1 MISKFSVKKPYTV
14 IVGVVLVIIL
24 GIVSFT
30 KMTTDLL
37 PSMELPYAI
46 VMTTYQGAS
55 PETVETTV
63 TRPVEQSMA
72 TISNIKEVNSIS
84 SENMSMVVLEFEG
97 DTDMNAVSLDMR
109 EKLDMIKGY
118 WPDEVGN
125 PTIMKL
131 NPDMMPVM
139 VTAMDSDELSTS
151 ELSEL
156 INDKIAP
163 SIEAVDG
170 VASVSTTGLVEE
182 QINAII
188 SEKKIDKLNKKI
200 QKALNGQFEEAQ
212 NKIDQAKAQME
223 SGKNTLDAQRSKV
236 NTQLAKAQT
245 ALTDGQLTLAQKEVE
260 VTSAITNLKT
270 QKTTLQATQKLLS
283 QQISKMEEQIKG
295 LSGTAKL
302 QMAAQ
307 INELKE
313 QKKTADQSVK
323 TIDKNLKALQKAL
336 KQVQQGKKE
345 INAKLTE
352 FSIQSASANQ
362 KMTTGEIQLAQGE
375 SQLQSSQQKLDES
388 KKQAEAAADIKDK
401 LTVEN
406 VKALLTAQNFE
417 MPAGYITEN
426 NVQYLVRVGDKAE
439 NLKELQNMELMDLGI
454 DGIPPIKLSDVADV
468 AVVDNSDDIYC
479 RVNGNNGV
487 ILSVQ
492 KQNNYSTADVA
503 HRIEDKMAELTKEN
517 KGFHYVNIM
526 DQGIYIDMVTG
537 SVIDNLL
544 MGAGLAIIIL
554 LLFLKDIK
562 PTFVIACSIP
572 LSVVFAVVLM
582 YFSGITLNVI
592 SLSGLALGVGMLVDN
607 SIVVIENIY
616 RLRKEGV
623 PVKEAAIVGAKGVA
637 GAITSSTL
645 TTISVFLPIVF
656 TTGITKQ
663 LFVDMGLTIGYSLV
677 ASLIVAVT
685 FVPMMSAGVLHK
697 VTAKDNRVI
706 DKLQNFYQK
715 LMGPIFGHKIL
726 AVVITMALFVGSIA
740 GVSKIGTSLIPS
752 MDSTQM
758 TLSLKMPVG
767 SSMEE
772 TASMTD
778 TVLEKVKGISDVKS
792 VAAMIVSDSSSG
804 MGTSTGSSAKDES
817 SMYILLKEKKKKTN
831 KEIKNEILKRTKKFD
846 CEILVQESS
855 MDMSALGGSGISIE
869 VKGNDLEKL
878 REIGQDIA
886 AIVEKTKGTKNVT
899 DGSEETTPDI
909 HITVNKKKASEYGLT
924 VASVYQQLSAKLK
937 DATQATTVSLNEKE
951 FSVNVGNSAKN
962 TMTRN
967 GLKNFKL
974 TGTVGGQSKEVE
986 LDDIASLRT
995 TDSLSAI
1002 SRNQQERTLNVT
1014 AELKDGYN
1022 IGKVSQNV
1030 QKNLKKYKMPK
1041 GYSYSMGGELES
1053 IQDTTQQ
1060 IGLMLVL
1067 AVAFMYLIMVAQF
1080 QSLKSP
1086 FIILFT
1092 IPMAFTGGF
1101 LGLLIAGKDLSAI
1114 AMIGFVMLSGI
1125 IVNNG
1130 IVLVDT
1136 INQLRDEG
1144 YAFEDAILTAG
1155 TMRIRPILMTA
1166 LTTILGLSTMAMGL
1180 GQGAEMMQPMAIV
1193 TIGGLIYGTLLTLLV
1208 VPCIYGLFHRRDQD
1222 GKRKGLIG
1230 RIKGIFRKRTEKQM

>member
-14 IVGVVLVIIL
+14 IVAVVLVIIL

-63 TRPVEQSMA
+63 TKPVEQSMA

-139 VTAMDSDELSTS
+139 VTAMDSDKLSNT

-156 INDKIAP
+156 INDKIVP
-163 SIEAVDG
+163 SLEAVDG
-170 VASVSTTGLVEE
+170 VASVSSTGLVTE
-182 QINAII
+182 QINAIV
-188 SEKKIDKLNKKI
+188 SEKKINKLNKKI
-200 QKALNGQFEEAQ
+200 QKALNGQFDEAQ
-212 NKIDQAKAQME
+212 NKLDQARAEME
-223 SGKNTLDAQRSKV
+223 AGKNSLESQRSKA
-236 NTQLAKAQT
+236 NSQLAKAQS
-245 ALTDGQLTLAQKEVE
+245 AITDGELTLAQKEVE
-260 VTSAITNLKT
+260 VTSSITNLKVQKQSLKASIKTLKT
-270 QKTTLQATQKLLS
+270 QIQKLEA
-283 QQISKMEEQIKG
+283 QAKQIPDAATKMQ
-295 LSGTAKL
+295 L
-302 QMAAQ
+302 AAQ
-307 INELKE
+307 IQELKK
-313 QKKTADQSVK
+313 QQKTAEKSYK
-323 TIDKNLKALQKAL
+323 TLDKNLKILNNAL
-336 KQVQQGKKE
+336 KEIKQGKKT
-345 INAKLTE
+345 ISAKLTQ
-352 FSIQSASANQ
+352 FNIQSANVTQ
-362 KMTTGEIQLAQGE
+362 QMNDGEIKLAQGE
-375 SQLQSSQQKLDES
+375 AQLNTSQQQLDTNKE
-388 KKQAEAAADIKDK
+388 QAKVAANIKNK

-406 VKALLTAQNFE
+406 VKSLLTAQNFE
-417 MPAGYITEN
+417 MPAGYISEGNT
-426 NVQYLVRVGDKAE
+426 QYLVRVGDKVTNKKDLA
-439 NLKELQNMELMDLGI
+439 NMELLDLGI
-454 DGIPPIKLSDVADV
+454 KGVPPIKLCDVADV
-468 AVVDNSDDIYC
+468 AIVDNSADTYC

-487 ILSVQ
+487 VLAVQ

-503 HRIEDKMAELTKEN
+503 DKVAAKMQTLTKEN

-526 DQGIYIDMVTG
+526 DQGVYIDMVTG
-537 SVIDNLL
+537 SVIQNLL
-544 MGAGLAIIIL
+544 MGAILAVFIL
-554 LLFLKDIK
+554 LLFLKDVR
-562 PTFVIACSIP
+562 PTIVIACSIP
-572 LSVVFAVVLM
+572 LSVIFAVVLM
-582 YFSGITLNVI
+582 YFTGITLNVI

-623 PVKEAAIVGAKGVA
+623 PVKEAAITGAKGVA

-656 TTGITKQ
+656 TTGLTKQ

-685 FVPMMSAGVLHK
+685 FVPMMSAGVLNK
-697 VTAKDNRVI
+697 VTEKDSKFI
-706 DKLQNFYQK
+706 DKLQELYRKVMTK
-715 LMGPIFGHKIL
+715 LLNRKMI
-726 AVVITMALFVGSIA
+726 VVTVTLALFVGS
-740 GVSKIGTSLIPS
+740 VIGAMNIGSSLMPS

-758 TLSLKMPVG
+758 TMTVKMPQG

-778 TVLEKVKGISDVKS
+778 TVMAKVKEIKDVDS
-792 VAAMIVSDSSSG
+792 VAGMISSGSGMSAMTSGSSSNN
-804 MGTSTGSSAKDES
+804 DES
-817 SMYILLKEKKKKTN
+817 SMYVLLKEDKKHTN
-831 KEIKNEILKRTKKFD
+831 KEIKKQILQKTKKFD
-846 CEILVQESS
+846 CEVEVQESS
-855 MDMSALGGSGISIE
+855 MDMSALGGSGISVQI
-869 VKGNDLEKL
+869 KGNDLDKL
-878 REIGQDIA
+878 RSIGKDIA
-886 AIVEKTKGTKNVT
+886 QITENTKGTQNVS

-909 HITVNKKKASEYGLT
+909 HVVVDKKKAVKNGLT
-924 VASVYQQLSAKLK
+924 VATIYQQLSEKLK
-937 DATQATTVSLNEKE
+937 DASEATTITINEKE
-951 FSVNVGNSAKN
+951 YSVNVGSSAKN
-962 TMTRN
+962 TLTRSD
-967 GLKNFKL
+967 LKKVKL
-974 TGTVGGQSKEVE
+974 TGTVSGKEKEVR
-986 LDDIASLRT
+986 LDKVAKFRNS
-995 TDSLSAI
+995 DSLSSI
-1002 SRNQQERTLNVT
+1002 NRNQQERTLTVT
-1014 AELKDGYN
+1014 SEIKDGYN
-1022 IGKVSQNV
+1022 VGKVSSAV
-1030 QKNLKKYKMPK
+1030 QKKIKKYKTPK
-1041 GYSYSMGGELES
+1041 GYSITMKGEMES
-1053 IQDTTQQ
+1053 IQETTGQ
-1060 IGLMLVL
+1060 IGLMLLL

-1101 LGLLIAGKDLSAI
+1101 LGLLITRKDLSAI
-1114 AMIGFVMLSGI
+1114 AMIGFVMLAGI

-1136 INQLRDEG
+1136 INQLRERG
-1144 YAFEDAILTAG
+1144 YELNEAIMTAG
-1155 TMRIRPILMTA
+1155 TMRVRPILMTA
-1166 LTTILGLSTMAMGL
+1166 LTTILGLSTMAIGL

-1208 VPCIYGLFHRRDQD
+1208 VPCIYGLFN
-1222 GKRKGLIG
+1222 RK
-1230 RIKGIFRKRTEKQM
+1230 KKKEKEVE

>member
-14 IVGVVLVIIL
+14 IVAVVLVIIL

-63 TRPVEQSMA
+63 TKPVEQSMA

-139 VTAMDSDELSTS
+139 VTAMDSDKLSNT

-156 INDKIAP
+156 INDKIVP
-163 SIEAVDG
+163 SLEAVDG
-170 VASVSTTGLVEE
+170 VASVSSTGLVTE
-182 QINAII
+182 QINAIV
-188 SEKKIDKLNKKI
+188 SEKKINKLNKKI
-200 QKALNGQFEEAQ
+200 QKALNGQFDEAQ
-212 NKIDQAKAQME
+212 NKLDQARAEME
-223 SGKNTLDAQRSKV
+223 AGKNSLESQRSKA
-236 NTQLAKAQT
+236 NSQLAKAQS
-245 ALTDGQLTLAQKEVE
+245 AITDGKLTLAQKEVE
-260 VTSAITNLKT
+260 VTSSITNLKVQKQSLKASIKTLKT
-270 QKTTLQATQKLLS
+270 QIQKLEA
-283 QQISKMEEQIKG
+283 QAKQIPDAATKMQ
-295 LSGTAKL
+295 L
-302 QMAAQ
+302 AAQ
-307 INELKE
+307 IQELKK
-313 QKKTADQSVK
+313 QQKTAEKSYK
-323 TIDKNLKALQKAL
+323 TLDKNLKILNNAL
-336 KQVQQGKKE
+336 KEIKQGKKT
-345 INAKLTE
+345 ISAKLTQ
-352 FSIQSASANQ
+352 FNIQSANVTQ
-362 KMTTGEIQLAQGE
+362 QMNDGEIKLAQGE
-375 SQLQSSQQKLDES
+375 AQLNTSQQQLDTNKE
-388 KKQAEAAADIKDK
+388 QAKVAANIKNK

-406 VKALLTAQNFE
+406 VKSLLTAQNFE
-417 MPAGYITEN
+417 MPAGYISEGNT
-426 NVQYLVRVGDKAE
+426 QYLVRVGDKVTNKKDLA
-439 NLKELQNMELMDLGI
+439 NMELLDLGI
-454 DGIPPIKLSDVADV
+454 KGVPPIKLCDVADV
-468 AVVDNSDDIYC
+468 AIVDNSADTYC

-487 ILSVQ
+487 VLAVQ

-503 HRIEDKMAELTKEN
+503 DKVAAKMQTLTKEN

-526 DQGIYIDMVTG
+526 DQGVYIDMVTG
-537 SVIDNLL
+537 SVIQNLL
-544 MGAGLAIIIL
+544 MGAILAVFIL
-554 LLFLKDIK
+554 LLFLKDVR
-562 PTFVIACSIP
+562 PTIVIACSIP
-572 LSVVFAVVLM
+572 LSVIFAVVLM
-582 YFSGITLNVI
+582 YFTGITLNVI

-623 PVKEAAIVGAKGVA
+623 PVKEAAITGAKGVA

-656 TTGITKQ
+656 TTGLTKQ

-685 FVPMMSAGVLHK
+685 FVPMMSAGVLNK
-697 VTAKDNRVI
+697 VTEKDSKII
-706 DKLQNFYQK
+706 DKLQELYRKVMTK
-715 LMGPIFGHKIL
+715 LLNRKMI
-726 AVVITMALFVGSIA
+726 VVTVTLALFVGS
-740 GVSKIGTSLIPS
+740 VIGAMNIGSSLMPS

-758 TLSLKMPVG
+758 TMTVKMPQG

-778 TVLEKVKGISDVKS
+778 TVMAKVKEIKDVDS
-792 VAAMIVSDSSSG
+792 VAGMISSGSGMSAMTSGSSSNN
-804 MGTSTGSSAKDES
+804 DES
-817 SMYILLKEKKKKTN
+817 SMYVLLKEDKKHTN
-831 KEIKNEILKRTKKFD
+831 KEIKKQILQKTKKFD
-846 CEILVQESS
+846 CEVEVQESS
-855 MDMSALGGSGISIE
+855 MDMSALGGSGISVQI
-869 VKGNDLEKL
+869 KGNDLDKL
-878 REIGQDIA
+878 RSIGKDIA
-886 AIVEKTKGTKNVT
+886 QITENTKGTQNVS

-909 HITVNKKKASEYGLT
+909 HVVVDKKKAVKNGLT
-924 VASVYQQLSAKLK
+924 VATIYQQLSEKLK
-937 DATQATTVSLNEKE
+937 DASEATTITINEKE
-951 FSVNVGNSAKN
+951 YSVNVGSSAKN
-962 TMTRN
+962 TLTRSD
-967 GLKNFKL
+967 LKKVKL
-974 TGTVGGQSKEVE
+974 TGTVSGKEKEVR
-986 LDDIASLRT
+986 LDQVAKFKNS
-995 TDSLSAI
+995 DSLSSI
-1002 SRNQQERTLNVT
+1002 NRNQQERTLTVT
-1014 AELKDGYN
+1014 SEIKDGYN
-1022 IGKVSQNV
+1022 VGKVSSAV
-1030 QKNLKKYKMPK
+1030 QKKIKKYKTPK
-1041 GYSYSMGGELES
+1041 GYSITMKGEMES
-1053 IQDTTQQ
+1053 IQETTGQ
-1060 IGLMLVL
+1060 IGLMLLL

-1101 LGLLIAGKDLSAI
+1101 LGLLITGKDLSAI
-1114 AMIGFVMLSGI
+1114 AMIGFVMLAGI

-1136 INQLRDEG
+1136 INQLREQG
-1144 YAFEDAILTAG
+1144 YELNEAIITAG
-1155 TMRIRPILMTA
+1155 MMRIRPILMTA
-1166 LTTILGLSTMAMGL
+1166 LTTILGLSTMAIGF

-1208 VPCIYGLFHRRDQD
+1208 VPCIYGLFNRS
-1222 GKRKGLIG
+1222 KK
-1230 RIKGIFRKRTEKQM
+1230 KEKKAD

>member
-14 IVGVVLVIIL
+14 IVAVVLVIIL

-63 TRPVEQSMA
+63 TKPVEQSMA

-84 SENMSMVVLEFEG
+84 SENMSMVILEFEG

-139 VTAMDSDELSTS
+139 VTAMDSDKLSNT

-163 SIEAVDG
+163 SLEAVDG
-170 VASVSTTGLVEE
+170 VASVSSTGLVTE

-188 SEKKIDKLNKKI
+188 SEKKIDKLNEKI
-200 QKALNGQFEEAQ
+200 EKALNGQFDEAQ
-212 NKIDQAKAQME
+212 NKIDQARAQME
-223 SGKNTLDAQRSKV
+223 SGKNTLDAQRTKA

-245 ALTDGQLTLAQKEVE
+245 ALTDGQLSLAQKEVQ
-260 VTSAITNLKT
+260 VTSSITNLKVQKQSLQTSLKTLKT
-270 QKTTLQATQKLLS
+270 QIA
-283 QQISKMEEQIKG
+283 KMEEQ
-295 LSGTAKL
+295 AKQVPDAATKMQL
-302 QMAAQ
+302 AAQ
-307 INELKE
+307 IEELKKQE
-313 QKKTADQSVK
+313 TTAKSSIK
-323 TIDKNLKALQKAL
+323 ALDKNLKTLNNAL
-336 KQVQQGKKE
+336 KQIKKGKKT
-345 INAKLTE
+345 INSKLTQ
-352 FSIQSASANQ
+352 FNVQSATATQ
-362 KMTTGEIQLAQGE
+362 KMNDGEIKLAQGE
-375 SQLQSSQQKLDES
+375 VQLNSSQQQLDSS
-388 KKQAEAAADIKDK
+388 KEQAKEAANIKNK
-401 LTVEN
+401 LTVAN

-417 MPAGYITEN
+417 MPAGYISEGNT
-426 NVQYLVRVGDKAE
+426 QYLVRVGDKVTNQKDLA
-439 NLKELQNMELMDLGI
+439 NMELLDLGI
-454 DGIPPIKLSDVADV
+454 KGIPPVKLCDVADV
-468 AVVDNSDDIYC
+468 AIVDNSADTYC

-487 ILSVQ
+487 VLTVQ

-503 HRIEDKMAELTKEN
+503 DKVAAKMKTLTKEN

-526 DQGIYIDMVTG
+526 DQGVYIDMVTG
-537 SVIDNLL
+537 SVIQNLL
-544 MGAGLAIIIL
+544 MGAILA
-554 LLFLKDIK
+554 
-562 PTFVIACSIP
+562 
-572 LSVVFAVVLM
+572 
-582 YFSGITLNVI
+582 GITLNVI

-623 PVKEAAIVGAKGVA
+623 PVKEAAITGARGVA

-656 TTGITKQ
+656 TTGLTKQ

-685 FVPMMSAGVLHK
+685 FVPMMSAGVLNK
-697 VTAKDNRVI
+697 VTQKDSKVI
-706 DKLQNFYQK
+706 NKLQTLYRKVMTRLLNRKIIVVAVTLALFA
-715 LMGPIFGHKIL
+715 GSIFGAMNI
-726 AVVITMALFVGSIA
+726 GS
-740 GVSKIGTSLIPS
+740 SLMPS

-758 TLSLKMPVG
+758 TMTIKMPQG

-778 TVLEKVKGISDVKS
+778 TVMKKVKEIKDVDSVAGMISSGSSGISS
-792 VAAMIVSDSSSG
+792 MTSG
-804 MGTSTGSSAKDES
+804 GSSNEDQS
-817 SMYILLKEKKKKTN
+817 SMYVLLKEKKKHTN
-831 KEIKNEILKRTKKFD
+831 KEIKKEILKKTKKFD
-846 CEILVQESS
+846 CEVEVQESS
-855 MDMSALGGSGISIE
+855 MDMSALGGSGISVQI
-869 VKGNDLEKL
+869 KGNDLNKL
-878 REIGQDIA
+878 RSIGKDIA
-886 AIVEKTKGTKNVT
+886 QIVEDTKGTQNISN
-899 DGSEETTPDI
+899 GSEEITPDL
-909 HITVNKKKASEYGLT
+909 HVVVDKKKAVKNGLT
-924 VASVYQQLSAKLK
+924 VATIYQQLSEKLK
-937 DATQATTVSLNEKE
+937 DASEATTITINEKE
-951 FSVNVGNSAKN
+951 YSVNVGNSAKN
-962 TMTRN
+962 TLTRDD
-967 GLKNFKL
+967 LKKVKL
-974 TGTVGGQSKEVE
+974 TGTVSGKEKEVT
-986 LDDIASLRT
+986 LDQVANFRNS
-995 TDSLSAI
+995 DSLSSI
-1002 SRNQQERTLNVT
+1002 NRNQQERTLSVT
-1014 AELKDGYN
+1014 SEIKDGYN
-1022 IGKVSQNV
+1022 VGKVSSAV
-1030 QKNLKKYKMPK
+1030 QKKIKKYNAPK
-1041 GYSYSMGGELES
+1041 GYSITMKGEMES
-1053 IQDTTQQ
+1053 IQETTGQ
-1060 IGLMLVL
+1060 IGLMLLL

-1101 LGLLIAGKDLSAI
+1101 LGLLITGKDLSAI
-1114 AMIGFVMLSGI
+1114 AMIGFVMLAGI

-1136 INQLRDEG
+1136 INQLRESG
-1144 YAFEDAILTAG
+1144 YEFEEAILTAG
-1155 TMRIRPILMTA
+1155 TMRVRPILMTA
-1166 LTTILGLSTMAMGL
+1166 LTTILGLSTMAIGL

-1208 VPCIYGLFHRRDQD
+1208 VPCIYGLFNRR
-1222 GKRKGLIG
+1222 KK
-1230 RIKGIFRKRTEKQM
+1230 KAE

>member
-14 IVGVVLVIIL
+14 IVAVVLVIIL

-63 TRPVEQSMA
+63 TKPVEQSMA

-139 VTAMDSDELSTS
+139 VTAMDSDKLSNT

-156 INDKIAP
+156 INDKIVP
-163 SIEAVDG
+163 SLEAVDG
-170 VASVSTTGLVEE
+170 VASVSSTGLVTE
-182 QINAII
+182 QINAIV
-188 SEKKIDKLNKKI
+188 SEKKINKLNKKI
-200 QKALNGQFEEAQ
+200 QKALNGQFDEAQ
-212 NKIDQAKAQME
+212 NKLDQARAEME
-223 SGKNTLDAQRSKV
+223 AGKNSLESQRSKA
-236 NTQLAKAQT
+236 NSQLAKAQS
-245 ALTDGQLTLAQKEVE
+245 AITDGKLTLAQKEVE
-260 VTSAITNLKT
+260 VTSSITNLKVQKQSLKASIKTLKT
-270 QKTTLQATQKLLS
+270 QIQKLEA
-283 QQISKMEEQIKG
+283 QAKQIPDAATKMQ
-295 LSGTAKL
+295 L
-302 QMAAQ
+302 AAQ
-307 INELKE
+307 IQELKK
-313 QKKTADQSVK
+313 QQKTAEKSYK
-323 TIDKNLKALQKAL
+323 TLDKNLKILNNAL
-336 KQVQQGKKE
+336 KEIKQGKKT
-345 INAKLTE
+345 ISAKLTQ
-352 FSIQSASANQ
+352 FNIQSANVTQ
-362 KMTTGEIQLAQGE
+362 QMNDGEIKLAQGE
-375 SQLQSSQQKLDES
+375 AQLNTSQQQLDTNKE
-388 KKQAEAAADIKDK
+388 QAKVAANIKNK

-406 VKALLTAQNFE
+406 VKSLLTAQNFE
-417 MPAGYITEN
+417 MPAGYISEGNT
-426 NVQYLVRVGDKAE
+426 QYLVRVGDKVTNKKDLA
-439 NLKELQNMELMDLGI
+439 NMELLDLGI
-454 DGIPPIKLSDVADV
+454 KGVPPIKLCDVADV
-468 AVVDNSDDIYC
+468 AIVDNSADTYC

-487 ILSVQ
+487 VLAVQ

-503 HRIEDKMAELTKEN
+503 DKVAAKMQTLTKEN

-526 DQGIYIDMVTG
+526 DQGVYIDMVTG
-537 SVIDNLL
+537 SVIQNLL
-544 MGAGLAIIIL
+544 MGAILAVFIL
-554 LLFLKDIK
+554 LLFLKDVR
-562 PTFVIACSIP
+562 PTIVIACSIP
-572 LSVVFAVVLM
+572 LSVIFAVVLM
-582 YFSGITLNVI
+582 YFTGITLNVI

-623 PVKEAAIVGAKGVA
+623 PVKEAAITGAKGVA

-656 TTGITKQ
+656 TTGLTKQ

-685 FVPMMSAGVLHK
+685 FVPMMSAGVLNK
-697 VTAKDNRVI
+697 VTEKDSKII
-706 DKLQNFYQK
+706 DKLQELYRKVMTK
-715 LMGPIFGHKIL
+715 LLNRKMI
-726 AVVITMALFVGSIA
+726 VVTVTLALFVGS
-740 GVSKIGTSLIPS
+740 VIGAMNIGSSLMPS

-758 TLSLKMPVG
+758 TMTVKMPQG

-778 TVLEKVKGISDVKS
+778 TVMAKVKEIKDVDS
-792 VAAMIVSDSSSG
+792 VAGMISSGSGMSAMTSGSSSNN
-804 MGTSTGSSAKDES
+804 DES
-817 SMYILLKEKKKKTN
+817 SMYVLLKEDKKHTN
-831 KEIKNEILKRTKKFD
+831 KEIKKQILQKTKKFD
-846 CEILVQESS
+846 CEVEVQESS
-855 MDMSALGGSGISIE
+855 MDMSALGGSGISVQI
-869 VKGNDLEKL
+869 KGNDLDKL
-878 REIGQDIA
+878 RSIGKDIA
-886 AIVEKTKGTKNVT
+886 QITENTKGTQNVS

-909 HITVNKKKASEYGLT
+909 HVVVDKKKAVKNGLT
-924 VASVYQQLSAKLK
+924 VATIYQQLSEKLK
-937 DATQATTVSLNEKE
+937 DASEATTITTNEKE
-951 FSVNVGNSAKN
+951 YSVNVGSSAKN
-962 TMTRN
+962 TLTRSD
-967 GLKNFKL
+967 LKKVKL
-974 TGTVGGQSKEVE
+974 TGTVSGKEKEVR
-986 LDDIASLRT
+986 LDQVAKFKNS
-995 TDSLSAI
+995 DSLSSI
-1002 SRNQQERTLNVT
+1002 NRNQQERTLTVT
-1014 AELKDGYN
+1014 SEIKDGYN
-1022 IGKVSQNV
+1022 VGKVSSAV
-1030 QKNLKKYKMPK
+1030 QKKIKKYKTPK
-1041 GYSYSMGGELES
+1041 GYSITMKGEMES
-1053 IQDTTQQ
+1053 IQETTGQ
-1060 IGLMLVL
+1060 IGLMLLL

-1101 LGLLIAGKDLSAI
+1101 LGLLITGKDLSAI
-1114 AMIGFVMLSGI
+1114 AMIGFVMLAGI

-1136 INQLRDEG
+1136 INQLREQG
-1144 YAFEDAILTAG
+1144 YELNEAIITAG

-1166 LTTILGLSTMAMGL
+1166 LTTILGLSTMAIGF

-1208 VPCIYGLFHRRDQD
+1208 VPCIYGLFNRS
-1222 GKRKGLIG
+1222 KK
-1230 RIKGIFRKRTEKQM
+1230 KEKKAD

>member
-14 IVGVVLVIIL
+14 IVAVVLVIIL

-63 TRPVEQSMA
+63 TKPVEQSMA

-139 VTAMDSDELSTS
+139 VTAMDSDKLSNT

-156 INDKIAP
+156 INDKIVP
-163 SIEAVDG
+163 SLEAVDG
-170 VASVSTTGLVEE
+170 VASVSSTGLVTE
-182 QINAII
+182 QINAIV
-188 SEKKIDKLNKKI
+188 SEKKINKLNKKI
-200 QKALNGQFEEAQ
+200 HKALNGQFDEAQ
-212 NKIDQAKAQME
+212 NKLDQARAEME
-223 SGKNTLDAQRSKV
+223 AGKNSLESQRSKA
-236 NTQLAKAQT
+236 NSQLAKAQS
-245 ALTDGQLTLAQKEVE
+245 AITDGKLTLAQKEVE
-260 VTSAITNLKT
+260 VTSSITNLKVQKQSLKASIKTLKT
-270 QKTTLQATQKLLS
+270 QIQKLEA
-283 QQISKMEEQIKG
+283 QAKQIPDAATKMQ
-295 LSGTAKL
+295 L
-302 QMAAQ
+302 AAQ
-307 INELKE
+307 IQELKK
-313 QKKTADQSVK
+313 QQKTAEKSYK
-323 TIDKNLKALQKAL
+323 TLDKNLKILNNAL
-336 KQVQQGKKE
+336 KEIKQGKKT
-345 INAKLTE
+345 ISAKLTQ
-352 FSIQSASANQ
+352 FNIQSANVTQ
-362 KMTTGEIQLAQGE
+362 QMNDGEIKLAQGE
-375 SQLQSSQQKLDES
+375 AQLNTSQQQLDTNKE
-388 KKQAEAAADIKDK
+388 QAKVAANIKNK

-406 VKALLTAQNFE
+406 VKSLLTAQNFE
-417 MPAGYITEN
+417 MPAGYISEGNT
-426 NVQYLVRVGDKAE
+426 QYLVRVGDKVTNKKDLA
-439 NLKELQNMELMDLGI
+439 NMELLDLGI
-454 DGIPPIKLSDVADV
+454 KGVPPIKLCDVADV
-468 AVVDNSDDIYC
+468 AIVDNSADTYC

-487 ILSVQ
+487 VLAVQ

-503 HRIEDKMAELTKEN
+503 DKVAAKMQTLTKEN

-526 DQGIYIDMVTG
+526 DQGVYIDMVTG
-537 SVIDNLL
+537 SVIQNLL
-544 MGAGLAIIIL
+544 MGAILAVFIL
-554 LLFLKDIK
+554 LLFLKDVR
-562 PTFVIACSIP
+562 PTIVIACSIP
-572 LSVVFAVVLM
+572 LSVIFAVVLM
-582 YFSGITLNVI
+582 YFTGITLNVI

-623 PVKEAAIVGAKGVA
+623 PVKEAAITGAKGVA

-656 TTGITKQ
+656 TTGLTKQ

-685 FVPMMSAGVLHK
+685 FVPMMSAGVLNK
-697 VTAKDNRVI
+697 VTEKDSKII
-706 DKLQNFYQK
+706 DKLQELYRKVMTK
-715 LMGPIFGHKIL
+715 LLNRKMI
-726 AVVITMALFVGSIA
+726 VVTVTLALFVGS
-740 GVSKIGTSLIPS
+740 VIGAMNIGSSLMPS

-758 TLSLKMPVG
+758 TMTVKMPQG

-778 TVLEKVKGISDVKS
+778 TVMAKVKEIKDVDS
-792 VAAMIVSDSSSG
+792 VAGMISSGSGMSAMTSGSSSNN
-804 MGTSTGSSAKDES
+804 DES
-817 SMYILLKEKKKKTN
+817 SMYVLLKEDKKHTN
-831 KEIKNEILKRTKKFD
+831 KEIKKQILQKTKKFD
-846 CEILVQESS
+846 CEVEVQESS
-855 MDMSALGGSGISIE
+855 MDMSALGGSGISVQI
-869 VKGNDLEKL
+869 KGNDLDKL
-878 REIGQDIA
+878 RSIGKDIA
-886 AIVEKTKGTKNVT
+886 QITENTKGTQNVS

-909 HITVNKKKASEYGLT
+909 HVVVDKKKAVKNGLT
-924 VASVYQQLSAKLK
+924 VATIYQQLSEKLK
-937 DATQATTVSLNEKE
+937 DASEATTITINEKE
-951 FSVNVGNSAKN
+951 YSVNVGSSAKN
-962 TMTRN
+962 TLTRSD
-967 GLKNFKL
+967 LKKVKL
-974 TGTVGGQSKEVE
+974 TGTVSGKEKEVR
-986 LDDIASLRT
+986 LDQVAKFKNS
-995 TDSLSAI
+995 DSLSSI
-1002 SRNQQERTLNVT
+1002 NRNQQERTLTVT
-1014 AELKDGYN
+1014 SEIKDGYN
-1022 IGKVSQNV
+1022 VGKVSSAV
-1030 QKNLKKYKMPK
+1030 QKKIKKYKTPK
-1041 GYSYSMGGELES
+1041 GYSITMKGEMES
-1053 IQDTTQQ
+1053 IQETTGQ
-1060 IGLMLVL
+1060 IGLMLLL

-1101 LGLLIAGKDLSAI
+1101 LGLLITGKDLSAI
-1114 AMIGFVMLSGI
+1114 AMIGFVMLAGI

-1136 INQLRDEG
+1136 INQLREQG
-1144 YAFEDAILTAG
+1144 YELNEAIITAG

-1166 LTTILGLSTMAMGL
+1166 LTTILGLSTMAIGF

-1208 VPCIYGLFHRRDQD
+1208 VPCIYGLFNRS
-1222 GKRKGLIG
+1222 KK
-1230 RIKGIFRKRTEKQM
+1230 KEKKAD

>member
-14 IVGVVLVIIL
+14 IVAVVLVIIL

-63 TRPVEQSMA
+63 TKPVEQSMA

-84 SENMSMVVLEFEG
+84 SENMSMVILEFEG

-139 VTAMDSDELSTS
+139 VTAMDSDKLSNT

-163 SIEAVDG
+163 SLEAVDG
-170 VASVSTTGLVEE
+170 VASVSSTGLVTE

-188 SEKKIDKLNKKI
+188 SEKKINKLNEKI
-200 QKALNGQFEEAQ
+200 EKALNGQFDEAQ
-212 NKIDQAKAQME
+212 NKIDQARAQME
-223 SGKNTLDAQRSKV
+223 SGKNTLDAQRTKA

-245 ALTDGQLTLAQKEVE
+245 ALTDGQLSLAQKEVQ
-260 VTSAITNLKT
+260 VTSSITNLKVQKQSLQTSLKTLKT
-270 QKTTLQATQKLLS
+270 QIA
-283 QQISKMEEQIKG
+283 KMEEQ
-295 LSGTAKL
+295 AKQVPDAATKMQL
-302 QMAAQ
+302 AAQ
-307 INELKE
+307 IEELKKQE
-313 QKKTADQSVK
+313 TTAKSSIK
-323 TIDKNLKALQKAL
+323 ALDKNLKTLNNAL
-336 KQVQQGKKE
+336 KQIKKGKKT
-345 INAKLTE
+345 INSKLTQ
-352 FSIQSASANQ
+352 FNVQSATATQ
-362 KMTTGEIQLAQGE
+362 KMNDGEIKLAQGE
-375 SQLQSSQQKLDES
+375 AQLNSSQQQLDSS
-388 KKQAEAAADIKDK
+388 KEQAKEAANIKNK
-401 LTVEN
+401 LTVAN

-417 MPAGYITEN
+417 MPAGYISEGNT
-426 NVQYLVRVGDKAE
+426 QYLVRVGDKVTNQKDLA
-439 NLKELQNMELMDLGI
+439 NMELLDLGI
-454 DGIPPIKLSDVADV
+454 KGIPPVKLCDVADV
-468 AVVDNSDDIYC
+468 AIVDNSADTYC

-487 ILSVQ
+487 VLTVQ

-503 HRIEDKMAELTKEN
+503 DKVAAKMKTLTKEN

-526 DQGIYIDMVTG
+526 DQGVYIDMVTG
-537 SVIDNLL
+537 SVIQNLL
-544 MGAGLAIIIL
+544 MGAILAVFIL
-554 LLFLKDIK
+554 LLFLKDVR
-562 PTFVIACSIP
+562 PTIVIACSIP
-572 LSVVFAVVLM
+572 LSVIFAVVLM
-582 YFSGITLNVI
+582 YFTGITLNVI

-623 PVKEAAIVGAKGVA
+623 PVKEAAITGARGVA

-656 TTGITKQ
+656 TTGLTKQ
-663 LFVDMGLTIGYSLV
+663 LFVDQGFKARKILGIGYSLV

-685 FVPMMSAGVLHK
+685 FVPMMSAGVLNK
-697 VTAKDNRVI
+697 VTQKDSKVI
-706 DKLQNFYQK
+706 NKLQTLYRKVMTRLLDRKIIVVAVTLALFA
-715 LMGPIFGHKIL
+715 GSIFGAMNI
-726 AVVITMALFVGSIA
+726 GS
-740 GVSKIGTSLIPS
+740 SLMPS

-758 TLSLKMPVG
+758 TMTIKMPQG

-778 TVLEKVKGISDVKS
+778 TVMKKVKEIKDVDSVAGMISSGSSGISS
-792 VAAMIVSDSSSG
+792 MTSG
-804 MGTSTGSSAKDES
+804 GSSNEDQS
-817 SMYILLKEKKKKTN
+817 SMYVLLKEKKKHTN
-831 KEIKNEILKRTKKFD
+831 KEIKKEILKKTKKFD
-846 CEILVQESS
+846 CEVEVQESS
-855 MDMSALGGSGISIE
+855 MDMSALGGSGISVQI
-869 VKGNDLEKL
+869 KGNDLNKL
-878 REIGQDIA
+878 RSIGKDIA
-886 AIVEKTKGTKNVT
+886 QIVEDTKGTQNISN
-899 DGSEETTPDI
+899 GSEETTPDL
-909 HITVNKKKASEYGLT
+909 HVVVDKKKAVKNGLT
-924 VASVYQQLSAKLK
+924 VATIYQQLSEKLK
-937 DATQATTVSLNEKE
+937 DASEATTITINEKE
-951 FSVNVGNSAKN
+951 YSVNVGNSAKN
-962 TMTRN
+962 TLTRDD
-967 GLKNFKL
+967 LKKVKL
-974 TGTVGGQSKEVE
+974 TGTVSGKEKEVT
-986 LDDIASLRT
+986 LDQVANFRNS
-995 TDSLSAI
+995 DSLSSI
-1002 SRNQQERTLNVT
+1002 NRNQQERTLSVT
-1014 AELKDGYN
+1014 SEIKDGYN
-1022 IGKVSQNV
+1022 VGKVSSAV
-1030 QKNLKKYKMPK
+1030 QKKIKKYNAPK
-1041 GYSYSMGGELES
+1041 GYSITMKGEMES
-1053 IQDTTQQ
+1053 IQETTGQ
-1060 IGLMLVL
+1060 IGLMLLL

-1101 LGLLIAGKDLSAI
+1101 LGLLITGKDLSAI
-1114 AMIGFVMLSGI
+1114 AMIGFVMLAGI

-1136 INQLRDEG
+1136 INQLRESG
-1144 YAFEDAILTAG
+1144 YEFEEAILTAG
-1155 TMRIRPILMTA
+1155 TMRVRPILMTA
-1166 LTTILGLSTMAMGL
+1166 LTTILGLSTMAIGL

-1208 VPCIYGLFHRRDQD
+1208 VPCIYGLFNRR
-1222 GKRKGLIG
+1222 KK
-1230 RIKGIFRKRTEKQM
+1230 KAE

>member
-14 IVGVVLVIIL
+14 IVAVVLVIIL

-63 TRPVEQSMA
+63 TKPVEQSMA

-84 SENMSMVVLEFEG
+84 SENMSMVILEFEG

-125 PTIMKL
+125 PTIVKL

-139 VTAMDSDELSTS
+139 VTAMDSDKLSNT

-163 SIEAVDG
+163 SLEAVDG
-170 VASVSTTGLVEE
+170 VASVSSTGLVTE

-188 SEKKIDKLNKKI
+188 SEKKINKLNEKI
-200 QKALNGQFEEAQ
+200 EKALNGQFDEAQ
-212 NKIDQAKAQME
+212 NKIDQARAQME
-223 SGKNTLDAQRSKV
+223 SGKNTLDAQRTKA

-245 ALTDGQLTLAQKEVE
+245 ALTDGQLSLAQKEVQ
-260 VTSAITNLKT
+260 VTSSITNLKVQKQSLQTSLKTLKT
-270 QKTTLQATQKLLS
+270 QIA
-283 QQISKMEEQIKG
+283 KMEEQ
-295 LSGTAKL
+295 AKQVPDAATKMQL
-302 QMAAQ
+302 AAQ
-307 INELKE
+307 IEELKKQE
-313 QKKTADQSVK
+313 TTAKSSIK
-323 TIDKNLKALQKAL
+323 ALDKNLKTLNNAL
-336 KQVQQGKKE
+336 KQIKKGKKT
-345 INAKLTE
+345 INSKLTQ
-352 FSIQSASANQ
+352 FNVQSATATQ
-362 KMTTGEIQLAQGE
+362 KMNDGEIKLAQGE
-375 SQLQSSQQKLDES
+375 AQLNSSQQQLDSS
-388 KKQAEAAADIKDK
+388 KEQAKEAANIKNK
-401 LTVEN
+401 LTVAN

-417 MPAGYITEN
+417 MPAGYISEGNT
-426 NVQYLVRVGDKAE
+426 QYLVRVGDKVTNQKDLA
-439 NLKELQNMELMDLGI
+439 NMELLDLGI
-454 DGIPPIKLSDVADV
+454 KGIPPVKLCDVADV
-468 AVVDNSDDIYC
+468 AIVDNSADTYC

-487 ILSVQ
+487 VLTVQ

-503 HRIEDKMAELTKEN
+503 DKVAAKMKTLTKEN

-526 DQGIYIDMVTG
+526 DQGVYIDMVTG
-537 SVIDNLL
+537 SVIQNLL
-544 MGAGLAIIIL
+544 MGAILAVFIL
-554 LLFLKDIK
+554 LLFLKDVR
-562 PTFVIACSIP
+562 PTIVIACSIP
-572 LSVVFAVVLM
+572 LSVIFAVVLM
-582 YFSGITLNVI
+582 YFTGITLNVI

-623 PVKEAAIVGAKGVA
+623 PVKEAAITGARGVA

-656 TTGITKQ
+656 TTGLTKQ

-685 FVPMMSAGVLHK
+685 FVPMMSAGVLNK
-697 VTAKDNRVI
+697 VTQKDSKVI
-706 DKLQNFYQK
+706 NKLQILYRKVMTRLLNRKIIVVAVTLALFA
-715 LMGPIFGHKIL
+715 GSIFGAMNI
-726 AVVITMALFVGSIA
+726 GS
-740 GVSKIGTSLIPS
+740 SLMPS

-758 TLSLKMPVG
+758 TIKMPQG

-778 TVLEKVKGISDVKS
+778 TVMKKVKEIKDVDSVAGMISSGSSGISS
-792 VAAMIVSDSSSG
+792 MTSG
-804 MGTSTGSSAKDES
+804 GSSNEDQS
-817 SMYILLKEKKKKTN
+817 SMYVLLKEKKKHTN
-831 KEIKNEILKRTKKFD
+831 KEIKKEILKKTKKFD
-846 CEILVQESS
+846 CEVEVQESS
-855 MDMSALGGSGISIE
+855 MDMSALGGSGISVQI
-869 VKGNDLEKL
+869 KGNDLNKL
-878 REIGQDIA
+878 RSIGKDIA
-886 AIVEKTKGTKNVT
+886 QIVEDTKGTQNISN
-899 DGSEETTPDI
+899 GSEETTPDL
-909 HITVNKKKASEYGLT
+909 HVVVDKKKAVKNGLT
-924 VASVYQQLSAKLK
+924 VATIYQQLSEKLK
-937 DATQATTVSLNEKE
+937 DASEATTITINEKE
-951 FSVNVGNSAKN
+951 YSVNVGNSAKN
-962 TMTRN
+962 TLTRDD
-967 GLKNFKL
+967 LKKVKL
-974 TGTVGGQSKEVE
+974 TGTVSGKEKEVT
-986 LDDIASLRT
+986 LDQVANFRNS
-995 TDSLSAI
+995 DSLSSI
-1002 SRNQQERTLNVT
+1002 NRNQQERTLSVT
-1014 AELKDGYN
+1014 SEIKDGYN
-1022 IGKVSQNV
+1022 VGKVSSAV
-1030 QKNLKKYKMPK
+1030 QKKIKKYNAPK
-1041 GYSYSMGGELES
+1041 GYSITMKGEMES
-1053 IQDTTQQ
+1053 IQETTGQ
-1060 IGLMLVL
+1060 IGLMLLL

-1101 LGLLIAGKDLSAI
+1101 LGLLITGKDLSAI
-1114 AMIGFVMLSGI
+1114 AMIGFVMLAGI

-1136 INQLRDEG
+1136 INQLRESG
-1144 YAFEDAILTAG
+1144 YEFEEAILTAG
-1155 TMRIRPILMTA
+1155 TMRVRPILMTA
-1166 LTTILGLSTMAMGL
+1166 LTTILGLSTMAIGL

-1208 VPCIYGLFHRRDQD
+1208 VPCIYGLFNRR
-1222 GKRKGLIG
+1222 KK
-1230 RIKGIFRKRTEKQM
+1230 KAE

>member
-14 IVGVVLVIIL
+14 IVAVVLVIIL

-63 TRPVEQSMA
+63 TKPVEQSMA

-139 VTAMDSDELSTS
+139 VTAMDSDKLSNT

-156 INDKIAP
+156 INDKIVP
-163 SIEAVDG
+163 SLEAVDG
-170 VASVSTTGLVEE
+170 VASVSSTGLVTE
-182 QINAII
+182 QINAIV
-188 SEKKIDKLNKKI
+188 SEKKINKLNKKI
-200 QKALNGQFEEAQ
+200 QKALNGQFDEAQ
-212 NKIDQAKAQME
+212 NKLDQARAEME
-223 SGKNTLDAQRSKV
+223 AGKNSLESQRSKA
-236 NTQLAKAQT
+236 NSQLAKAQS
-245 ALTDGQLTLAQKEVE
+245 AITDGKLTLAQKEVE
-260 VTSAITNLKT
+260 VTSSITNLKVQKQSLKASIKTLKT
-270 QKTTLQATQKLLS
+270 QIQKLEA
-283 QQISKMEEQIKG
+283 QAKQIPDAATKMQ
-295 LSGTAKL
+295 L
-302 QMAAQ
+302 AAQ
-307 INELKE
+307 IQELKK
-313 QKKTADQSVK
+313 QQKTAEKSYK
-323 TIDKNLKALQKAL
+323 TLDKNLKILNNAL
-336 KQVQQGKKE
+336 KEIKQGKKT
-345 INAKLTE
+345 ISAKLTQ
-352 FSIQSASANQ
+352 FNIQSANVTQ
-362 KMTTGEIQLAQGE
+362 QMNDGEIKLAQGE
-375 SQLQSSQQKLDES
+375 AQLNTSQQQLDTNKE
-388 KKQAEAAADIKDK
+388 QAKVAANIKNK

-406 VKALLTAQNFE
+406 VKSLLTAQNFE
-417 MPAGYITEN
+417 MPAGYISEGNT
-426 NVQYLVRVGDKAE
+426 QYLVRVGDKVTNKKDLA
-439 NLKELQNMELMDLGI
+439 NMELLDLGI
-454 DGIPPIKLSDVADV
+454 KGVPPIKLCDVADV
-468 AVVDNSDDIYC
+468 AIVDNSADTYC

-487 ILSVQ
+487 VLAVQ

-503 HRIEDKMAELTKEN
+503 DKVAAKMQTLTKEN

-526 DQGIYIDMVTG
+526 DQGVYIDMVTG
-537 SVIDNLL
+537 SVIQNLL
-544 MGAGLAIIIL
+544 MGAILAVFIL
-554 LLFLKDIK
+554 LLFLKDVR
-562 PTFVIACSIP
+562 PTIVIACSIP
-572 LSVVFAVVLM
+572 LSVIFAVVLM
-582 YFSGITLNVI
+582 YFTGITLNVI

-623 PVKEAAIVGAKGVA
+623 PVKEVAITGAKGVA

-656 TTGITKQ
+656 TTGLTKQ

-685 FVPMMSAGVLHK
+685 FVPMMSAGVLNK
-697 VTAKDNRVI
+697 VTEKDSKII
-706 DKLQNFYQK
+706 DKLQELYRKVMTK
-715 LMGPIFGHKIL
+715 LLNRKMI
-726 AVVITMALFVGSIA
+726 VVTVTLALFVGS
-740 GVSKIGTSLIPS
+740 VIGAMNIGSSLMPS

-758 TLSLKMPVG
+758 TMTVKMPQG

-778 TVLEKVKGISDVKS
+778 TVMAKVKEIKDVDS
-792 VAAMIVSDSSSG
+792 VAGMISSGSGMSAMTSGSSSNN
-804 MGTSTGSSAKDES
+804 DES
-817 SMYILLKEKKKKTN
+817 SMYVLLKEDKKHTN
-831 KEIKNEILKRTKKFD
+831 KEIKKQILQKTKKFD
-846 CEILVQESS
+846 CEVEVQESS
-855 MDMSALGGSGISIE
+855 MDMSALGGSGISVQI
-869 VKGNDLEKL
+869 KGNDLDKL
-878 REIGQDIA
+878 RSIGKDIA
-886 AIVEKTKGTKNVT
+886 QITENTKGTQNVS

-909 HITVNKKKASEYGLT
+909 HVVVDKKKAVKNGLT
-924 VASVYQQLSAKLK
+924 VATIYQQLSEKLK
-937 DATQATTVSLNEKE
+937 DASEATTITINEKE
-951 FSVNVGNSAKN
+951 YSVNVGSSAKN
-962 TMTRN
+962 TLTRSD
-967 GLKNFKL
+967 LKKVKL
-974 TGTVGGQSKEVE
+974 TGTVSGKEKEVR
-986 LDDIASLRT
+986 LDQVAKFKNS
-995 TDSLSAI
+995 DSLSSI
-1002 SRNQQERTLNVT
+1002 NRNQQERTLTVT
-1014 AELKDGYN
+1014 SEIKDGYN
-1022 IGKVSQNV
+1022 VGKVSSAV
-1030 QKNLKKYKMPK
+1030 QKKIKKYKTPK
-1041 GYSYSMGGELES
+1041 GYSITMKGEMES
-1053 IQDTTQQ
+1053 IQETTGQ
-1060 IGLMLVL
+1060 IGLMLLL

-1101 LGLLIAGKDLSAI
+1101 LGLLITGKDLSAI
-1114 AMIGFVMLSGI
+1114 AMIGFVMLAGI

-1136 INQLRDEG
+1136 INQLREQG
-1144 YAFEDAILTAG
+1144 YELNEAIITAG

-1166 LTTILGLSTMAMGL
+1166 LTTILGLSTMAIGF

-1208 VPCIYGLFHRRDQD
+1208 VPCIYGLFNRS
-1222 GKRKGLIG
+1222 KK
-1230 RIKGIFRKRTEKQM
+1230 KEKKAD

>member
-14 IVGVVLVIIL
+14 IVAVVLVIIL

-63 TRPVEQSMA
+63 TKPVEQSMA

-139 VTAMDSDELSTS
+139 VTAMDSDKLSNT

-156 INDKIAP
+156 INDKIVP
-163 SIEAVDG
+163 SLEAVDG
-170 VASVSTTGLVEE
+170 VASVSSTGLVTE
-182 QINAII
+182 QINAIV
-188 SEKKIDKLNKKI
+188 SEKKINKLNKKI
-200 QKALNGQFEEAQ
+200 QKALNGQFDEAQ
-212 NKIDQAKAQME
+212 NKLDQARAEME
-223 SGKNTLDAQRSKV
+223 AGKNSLESQRSKA
-236 NTQLAKAQT
+236 NSQLAKAQS
-245 ALTDGQLTLAQKEVE
+245 AITDGKLTLAQKEVE
-260 VTSAITNLKT
+260 VTSSITNLKVQKQSLKASIKTLKT
-270 QKTTLQATQKLLS
+270 QIQKLEA
-283 QQISKMEEQIKG
+283 QAKQIPDAATKMQ
-295 LSGTAKL
+295 L
-302 QMAAQ
+302 AAQ
-307 INELKE
+307 IQELKK
-313 QKKTADQSVK
+313 QQKTAEKSYK
-323 TIDKNLKALQKAL
+323 TLDKNLKILNNAL
-336 KQVQQGKKE
+336 KEIKQGKKT
-345 INAKLTE
+345 ISAKLTQ
-352 FSIQSASANQ
+352 FNIQSANVTQ
-362 KMTTGEIQLAQGE
+362 QMNDGEIKLAQGE
-375 SQLQSSQQKLDES
+375 AQLNTSQQQLDTNKE
-388 KKQAEAAADIKDK
+388 QAKVAANIKNK

-406 VKALLTAQNFE
+406 VKSLLTAQNFE
-417 MPAGYITEN
+417 MPAGYISEGNT
-426 NVQYLVRVGDKAE
+426 QYLVRVGDKVTNKKDLA
-439 NLKELQNMELMDLGI
+439 NMELLDLGI
-454 DGIPPIKLSDVADV
+454 KGVPPIKLCDVADV
-468 AVVDNSDDIYC
+468 AIVDNSADTYC

-487 ILSVQ
+487 VLAVQ

-503 HRIEDKMAELTKEN
+503 DKVAAKMKTLTKEN

-526 DQGIYIDMVTG
+526 DQGVYIDMVTG
-537 SVIDNLL
+537 SVIQNLL
-544 MGAGLAIIIL
+544 MGAILAVFIL
-554 LLFLKDIK
+554 LLFLKDVR
-562 PTFVIACSIP
+562 PTIVIACSIP
-572 LSVVFAVVLM
+572 LSVIFAVVLM
-582 YFSGITLNVI
+582 YFTGITLNVI

-623 PVKEAAIVGAKGVA
+623 PVKEAAITGAKGVA

-656 TTGITKQ
+656 TTGLTKQ

-685 FVPMMSAGVLHK
+685 FVPMMSAGVLNK
-697 VTAKDNRVI
+697 VTEKDSKII
-706 DKLQNFYQK
+706 DKLQELYRKVMTK
-715 LMGPIFGHKIL
+715 LLNRKMI
-726 AVVITMALFVGSIA
+726 VVTVTLALFVGS
-740 GVSKIGTSLIPS
+740 VIGAMNIGSSLMPS

-758 TLSLKMPVG
+758 TMTVKMPQG

-778 TVLEKVKGISDVKS
+778 TVMAKVKEIKDVDS
-792 VAAMIVSDSSSG
+792 VAGMISSGSGMSAMTSGSSSNN
-804 MGTSTGSSAKDES
+804 DES
-817 SMYILLKEKKKKTN
+817 SMYVLLKEDKKHTN
-831 KEIKNEILKRTKKFD
+831 KEIKKQILQKTKKFD
-846 CEILVQESS
+846 CEVEVQESS
-855 MDMSALGGSGISIE
+855 MDMSALGGSGISVQI
-869 VKGNDLEKL
+869 KGNDLDKL
-878 REIGQDIA
+878 RSIGKDIA
-886 AIVEKTKGTKNVT
+886 QITENTKGTQNVS

-909 HITVNKKKASEYGLT
+909 HVVVDKKKAVKNGLT
-924 VASVYQQLSAKLK
+924 VATIYQQLSEKLK
-937 DATQATTVSLNEKE
+937 DASEATTITINEKE
-951 FSVNVGNSAKN
+951 YSVNVGSSAKN
-962 TMTRN
+962 TLTRSD
-967 GLKNFKL
+967 LKKVKL
-974 TGTVGGQSKEVE
+974 TGTVSGKEKEVR
-986 LDDIASLRT
+986 LDQVAKFKNS
-995 TDSLSAI
+995 DSLSSI
-1002 SRNQQERTLNVT
+1002 NRNQQERTLTVT
-1014 AELKDGYN
+1014 SEIKDGYN
-1022 IGKVSQNV
+1022 VGKVSSAV
-1030 QKNLKKYKMPK
+1030 QKKIKKYKTPK
-1041 GYSYSMGGELES
+1041 GYSITMKGEMES
-1053 IQDTTQQ
+1053 IQETTGQ
-1060 IGLMLVL
+1060 IGLMLLL

-1101 LGLLIAGKDLSAI
+1101 LGLLITGKDLSAI
-1114 AMIGFVMLSGI
+1114 AMIGFVMLAGI

-1136 INQLRDEG
+1136 INQLREQG
-1144 YAFEDAILTAG
+1144 YELNEAIITAG

-1166 LTTILGLSTMAMGL
+1166 LTTILGLSTMAIGF

-1208 VPCIYGLFHRRDQD
+1208 VPCIYGLFNRS
-1222 GKRKGLIG
+1222 KK
-1230 RIKGIFRKRTEKQM
+1230 KEKKAD

>member
-14 IVGVVLVIIL
+14 IVAVVLVIIL

-63 TRPVEQSMA
+63 TKPVEQSMA

-139 VTAMDSDELSTS
+139 VTAMDSDKLSNT

-156 INDKIAP
+156 INDKIVP
-163 SIEAVDG
+163 SLEAVDG
-170 VASVSTTGLVEE
+170 VASVSSTGLVTE
-182 QINAII
+182 QINAIV
-188 SEKKIDKLNKKI
+188 SEKKINKLNKKI
-200 QKALNGQFEEAQ
+200 QKALNGQFDEAQ
-212 NKIDQAKAQME
+212 NKLDQARAEME
-223 SGKNTLDAQRSKV
+223 AGKNSLESQRSKA
-236 NTQLAKAQT
+236 NSQLAKAQS
-245 ALTDGQLTLAQKEVE
+245 AITDGKLTLAQKEVE
-260 VTSAITNLKT
+260 VTSSITNLKVQKQSLKT
-270 QKTTLQATQKLLS
+270 QIQKLEA
-283 QQISKMEEQIKG
+283 QAKQIPDAATKMQ
-295 LSGTAKL
+295 L
-302 QMAAQ
+302 AAQ
-307 INELKE
+307 IQELKK
-313 QKKTADQSVK
+313 QQKTAEKSYK
-323 TIDKNLKALQKAL
+323 TLDKNLKILNNAL
-336 KQVQQGKKE
+336 KEIKQGKKT
-345 INAKLTE
+345 ISAKLTQ
-352 FSIQSASANQ
+352 FNIQSANVTQ
-362 KMTTGEIQLAQGE
+362 QMNDGEIKLAQGE
-375 SQLQSSQQKLDES
+375 AQLNTSQQQLDTNKE
-388 KKQAEAAADIKDK
+388 QAKVAANIKNK

-406 VKALLTAQNFE
+406 VKSLLTAQNFE
-417 MPAGYITEN
+417 MPAGYISEGNT
-426 NVQYLVRVGDKAE
+426 QYLVRVGDKVTNKKDLA
-439 NLKELQNMELMDLGI
+439 NMELLDLGI
-454 DGIPPIKLSDVADV
+454 KGVPPIKLCDVADV
-468 AVVDNSDDIYC
+468 AIVDNSADTYC

-487 ILSVQ
+487 VLAVQ

-503 HRIEDKMAELTKEN
+503 DKVAAKMQTLTKEN

-526 DQGIYIDMVTG
+526 DQGVYIDMVTG
-537 SVIDNLL
+537 SVIQNLL
-544 MGAGLAIIIL
+544 MGAILAVFIL
-554 LLFLKDIK
+554 LLFLKDVR
-562 PTFVIACSIP
+562 PTIVIACSIP
-572 LSVVFAVVLM
+572 LSVIFAVVLM
-582 YFSGITLNVI
+582 YFTGITLNVI

-623 PVKEAAIVGAKGVA
+623 PVKEAAITGAKGVA

-656 TTGITKQ
+656 TTGLTKQ

-685 FVPMMSAGVLHK
+685 FVPMMSAGVLNK
-697 VTAKDNRVI
+697 VTEKDSKII
-706 DKLQNFYQK
+706 DKLQELYRKVMTK
-715 LMGPIFGHKIL
+715 LLNRKMI
-726 AVVITMALFVGSIA
+726 VVTVTLALFVGS
-740 GVSKIGTSLIPS
+740 VIGAMNIGSSLMPS

-758 TLSLKMPVG
+758 TMTVKMPQG

-778 TVLEKVKGISDVKS
+778 TVMAKVKEIKDVDS
-792 VAAMIVSDSSSG
+792 VAGMISSGSGMSAMTSGSSSNN
-804 MGTSTGSSAKDES
+804 DES
-817 SMYILLKEKKKKTN
+817 SMYVLLKEDKKHTN
-831 KEIKNEILKRTKKFD
+831 KEIKKQILQKTKKFD
-846 CEILVQESS
+846 CEVEVQESS
-855 MDMSALGGSGISIE
+855 MDMSALGGSGISVQI
-869 VKGNDLEKL
+869 KGNDLDKL
-878 REIGQDIA
+878 RSIGKDIA
-886 AIVEKTKGTKNVT
+886 QITENTKGTQNVS

-909 HITVNKKKASEYGLT
+909 HVVVDKKKAVKNGLT
-924 VASVYQQLSAKLK
+924 VATIYQQLSEKLK
-937 DATQATTVSLNEKE
+937 DASEATTITINEKE
-951 FSVNVGNSAKN
+951 YSVNVGSSAKN
-962 TMTRN
+962 TLTRSD
-967 GLKNFKL
+967 LKKVKL
-974 TGTVGGQSKEVE
+974 TGTVSGKEKEVR
-986 LDDIASLRT
+986 LDQVAKFKNS
-995 TDSLSAI
+995 DSLSSI
-1002 SRNQQERTLNVT
+1002 NRNQQERTLSVT
-1014 AELKDGYN
+1014 SEIKDGYN
-1022 IGKVSQNV
+1022 VGKVSSAV
-1030 QKNLKKYKMPK
+1030 QKKIKKYNAPK
-1041 GYSYSMGGELES
+1041 GYSITMKGEMES
-1053 IQDTTQQ
+1053 IQETTGQ
-1060 IGLMLVL
+1060 IGLMLLL

-1101 LGLLIAGKDLSAI
+1101 LGLLITGKDLSAI
-1114 AMIGFVMLSGI
+1114 AMIGFVMLAGI

-1136 INQLRDEG
+1136 INQLREQG
-1144 YAFEDAILTAG
+1144 YELNEAIITAG

-1166 LTTILGLSTMAMGL
+1166 LTTILGLSTMAIGF

-1208 VPCIYGLFHRRDQD
+1208 VPCIYGLFNRS
-1222 GKRKGLIG
+1222 KK
-1230 RIKGIFRKRTEKQM
+1230 KEKKAD

>member
-14 IVGVVLVIIL
+14 IVAVVLVIIL

-63 TRPVEQSMA
+63 TKPVEQSMA

-139 VTAMDSDELSTS
+139 VTAMDSDKLSNT

-156 INDKIAP
+156 INDKIVP
-163 SIEAVDG
+163 SLEAVDG
-170 VASVSTTGLVEE
+170 VASVSSTGLVTE
-182 QINAII
+182 QINAIV
-188 SEKKIDKLNKKI
+188 SEKKINKLNKKI
-200 QKALNGQFEEAQ
+200 QKALNGQFDEAQ
-212 NKIDQAKAQME
+212 NKLDQARAEME
-223 SGKNTLDAQRSKV
+223 AGKNSLESQRSKA
-236 NTQLAKAQT
+236 NSQLAKAQS
-245 ALTDGQLTLAQKEVE
+245 AITDGKLTLAQKEVE
-260 VTSAITNLKT
+260 VTSSITNLKVQKQSLKASIKTLKT
-270 QKTTLQATQKLLS
+270 QIQKLEA
-283 QQISKMEEQIKG
+283 QAKQIPDAATKMQ
-295 LSGTAKL
+295 L
-302 QMAAQ
+302 AAQ
-307 INELKE
+307 IQELKK
-313 QKKTADQSVK
+313 QQKTAEKSYK
-323 TIDKNLKALQKAL
+323 TLDKNLKILNNAL
-336 KQVQQGKKE
+336 KEIKQGKKT
-345 INAKLTE
+345 ISAKLTQ
-352 FSIQSASANQ
+352 FNIQSANVTQ
-362 KMTTGEIQLAQGE
+362 QMNDGEIKLAQGE
-375 SQLQSSQQKLDES
+375 AQLNTSQQQLDTNKE
-388 KKQAEAAADIKDK
+388 QAKVAANIKNK

-406 VKALLTAQNFE
+406 VKSLLTAQNFE
-417 MPAGYITEN
+417 MPAGYISEGNT
-426 NVQYLVRVGDKAE
+426 QYLVRVGDKVTNKKDLA
-439 NLKELQNMELMDLGI
+439 NMELLDLGI
-454 DGIPPIKLSDVADV
+454 KGVPPIKLCDVADV
-468 AVVDNSDDIYC
+468 AIVDNSADTYC

-487 ILSVQ
+487 VLAVQ

-503 HRIEDKMAELTKEN
+503 DKVAAKMQTLTKEN

-526 DQGIYIDMVTG
+526 DQGVYIDMVTG
-537 SVIDNLL
+537 SVIQNLL
-544 MGAGLAIIIL
+544 MGAILAVFIL
-554 LLFLKDIK
+554 LLFLKDVR
-562 PTFVIACSIP
+562 PTIVIACSIP
-572 LSVVFAVVLM
+572 LSVIFAVVLM
-582 YFSGITLNVI
+582 YFTGITLNVI

-623 PVKEAAIVGAKGVA
+623 PVKEAAITGAKGVA

-656 TTGITKQ
+656 TTGLTKQ

-685 FVPMMSAGVLHK
+685 FVPMMSAGVLNK
-697 VTAKDNRVI
+697 VTEKDSKII
-706 DKLQNFYQK
+706 DKLQELYRKVMTK
-715 LMGPIFGHKIL
+715 LLNRKMI
-726 AVVITMALFVGSIA
+726 VVTVTLALFVGS
-740 GVSKIGTSLIPS
+740 VIGAMNIGSSLMPS

-758 TLSLKMPVG
+758 TMTVKMPQG

-778 TVLEKVKGISDVKS
+778 TVMAKVKEIKDVDS
-792 VAAMIVSDSSSG
+792 VAGMISSGSGMSAMTSGSSSNN
-804 MGTSTGSSAKDES
+804 DES
-817 SMYILLKEKKKKTN
+817 SMYVLLKEDKKHTN
-831 KEIKNEILKRTKKFD
+831 KEIKKQILQKTKKFD
-846 CEILVQESS
+846 CEVEVQESS
-855 MDMSALGGSGISIE
+855 MDMSALGGSGISVQI
-869 VKGNDLEKL
+869 KGNDLDKL
-878 REIGQDIA
+878 RTIGKDIA
-886 AIVEKTKGTKNVT
+886 QITENTKGTQNVS

-909 HITVNKKKASEYGLT
+909 HVVVDKKKAVKNGLT
-924 VASVYQQLSAKLK
+924 VATIYQQLSEKLK
-937 DATQATTVSLNEKE
+937 DASEATTITINEKE
-951 FSVNVGNSAKN
+951 YSVNVGSSAKN
-962 TMTRN
+962 TLTRSD
-967 GLKNFKL
+967 LKKVKL
-974 TGTVGGQSKEVE
+974 TGTVSGKEKEVR
-986 LDDIASLRT
+986 LDQVAKFKNS
-995 TDSLSAI
+995 DSLSSI
-1002 SRNQQERTLNVT
+1002 NRNQQERTLTVT
-1014 AELKDGYN
+1014 SEIKDGYN
-1022 IGKVSQNV
+1022 VGKVSSAV
-1030 QKNLKKYKMPK
+1030 QKKIKKYKTPK
-1041 GYSYSMGGELES
+1041 GYSITMKGEMES
-1053 IQDTTQQ
+1053 IQETTGQ
-1060 IGLMLVL
+1060 IGLMLLL

-1101 LGLLIAGKDLSAI
+1101 LGLLITGKDLSAI
-1114 AMIGFVMLSGI
+1114 AMIGFVMLAGI

-1136 INQLRDEG
+1136 INQLREQG
-1144 YAFEDAILTAG
+1144 YELNEAIITAG

-1166 LTTILGLSTMAMGL
+1166 LTTILGLSTMAIGF

-1208 VPCIYGLFHRRDQD
+1208 VPCIYGLFNRS
-1222 GKRKGLIG
+1222 KK
-1230 RIKGIFRKRTEKQM
+1230 KEKKAD

>member
-14 IVGVVLVIIL
+14 IVAVVLVIIL

-63 TRPVEQSMA
+63 TKPVEQSMA

-139 VTAMDSDELSTS
+139 VTAMDSDKLSNT

-156 INDKIAP
+156 INDKIVP
-163 SIEAVDG
+163 SLEAVDG
-170 VASVSTTGLVEE
+170 VASVSSTGLVTE
-182 QINAII
+182 QINAIV
-188 SEKKIDKLNKKI
+188 SEKKINKLNKKI
-200 QKALNGQFEEAQ
+200 QKALNGQFDEAQ
-212 NKIDQAKAQME
+212 NKLDQARAEME
-223 SGKNTLDAQRSKV
+223 AGKNSLESQRSKA
-236 NTQLAKAQT
+236 NSQLAKAQS
-245 ALTDGQLTLAQKEVE
+245 AITDGKLTLAQKEVE
-260 VTSAITNLKT
+260 VTSSITNLKVQKQSLKASIKTLKT
-270 QKTTLQATQKLLS
+270 QIQKLEA
-283 QQISKMEEQIKG
+283 QAKQIPDAATKMQ
-295 LSGTAKL
+295 L
-302 QMAAQ
+302 AAQ
-307 INELKE
+307 IQELKK
-313 QKKTADQSVK
+313 QQKTAEKSYK
-323 TIDKNLKALQKAL
+323 TLDKNLKILNNAL
-336 KQVQQGKKE
+336 KEIKQGKKT
-345 INAKLTE
+345 ISAKLTQ
-352 FSIQSASANQ
+352 FNIQSANVTQ
-362 KMTTGEIQLAQGE
+362 QMNDGEIKLAQGE
-375 SQLQSSQQKLDES
+375 AQLNTSQQQLDTNKE
-388 KKQAEAAADIKDK
+388 QAKVAANIKNK

-406 VKALLTAQNFE
+406 VKSLLTAQNFE
-417 MPAGYITEN
+417 MPAGYISEGNT
-426 NVQYLVRVGDKAE
+426 QYLVRVGDKVTNKKDLA
-439 NLKELQNMELMDLGI
+439 NMELLDLGI
-454 DGIPPIKLSDVADV
+454 KGVPPIKLCDVADV
-468 AVVDNSDDIYC
+468 AIVDNSADTYC

-487 ILSVQ
+487 VLAVQ

-503 HRIEDKMAELTKEN
+503 DKVAAKMQTLTKEN

-526 DQGIYIDMVTG
+526 DQGVYIDMVTG
-537 SVIDNLL
+537 SVIQNLL
-544 MGAGLAIIIL
+544 MGAILAVFIL
-554 LLFLKDIK
+554 LLFLKDVR
-562 PTFVIACSIP
+562 PTIVIACSIP
-572 LSVVFAVVLM
+572 LSVIFAVVLM
-582 YFSGITLNVI
+582 YFTGITLNVI

-623 PVKEAAIVGAKGVA
+623 PVKEAAITGAKGVA

-656 TTGITKQ
+656 TTGLTKQ

-685 FVPMMSAGVLHK
+685 FVPMMSAGVLNK
-697 VTAKDNRVI
+697 VTEKDSKII
-706 DKLQNFYQK
+706 DKLQELYRKVMTK
-715 LMGPIFGHKIL
+715 LLNRKMI
-726 AVVITMALFVGSIA
+726 VVTVTLALFVGS
-740 GVSKIGTSLIPS
+740 VIGAMNIGSSLMPS

-758 TLSLKMPVG
+758 TMTVKMPQG

-778 TVLEKVKGISDVKS
+778 TVMAKVKEIKDVDS
-792 VAAMIVSDSSSG
+792 VAGMISSGSGMSAMTSGSSSNN
-804 MGTSTGSSAKDES
+804 DES
-817 SMYILLKEKKKKTN
+817 SMYVLLKEDKKHTN
-831 KEIKNEILKRTKKFD
+831 KEIKKQILQKTKKFD
-846 CEILVQESS
+846 CEVEVQESS
-855 MDMSALGGSGISIE
+855 MDMSALGGSGISVQI
-869 VKGNDLEKL
+869 KGNDLYKL
-878 REIGQDIA
+878 RSIGKDIA
-886 AIVEKTKGTKNVT
+886 QITENTKGTQNVS

-909 HITVNKKKASEYGLT
+909 HVVVDKKKAVKNGLT
-924 VASVYQQLSAKLK
+924 VATIYQQLSEKLK
-937 DATQATTVSLNEKE
+937 DASEATTITINEKE
-951 FSVNVGNSAKN
+951 YSVNVGSSAKN
-962 TMTRN
+962 TLTRSD
-967 GLKNFKL
+967 LKKVKL
-974 TGTVGGQSKEVE
+974 TGTVSGKEKEVR
-986 LDDIASLRT
+986 LDQVAKFKNS
-995 TDSLSAI
+995 DSLSSI
-1002 SRNQQERTLNVT
+1002 NRNQQERTLTVT
-1014 AELKDGYN
+1014 SEIKDGYN
-1022 IGKVSQNV
+1022 VGKVSSAV
-1030 QKNLKKYKMPK
+1030 QKKIKKYKTPK
-1041 GYSYSMGGELES
+1041 GYSITMKGEMES
-1053 IQDTTQQ
+1053 IQETTGQ
-1060 IGLMLVL
+1060 IGLMLLL

-1101 LGLLIAGKDLSAI
+1101 LGLLITGKDLSAI
-1114 AMIGFVMLSGI
+1114 AMIGFVMLAGI

-1136 INQLRDEG
+1136 INQLREQG
-1144 YAFEDAILTAG
+1144 YELNEAIITAG

-1166 LTTILGLSTMAMGL
+1166 LTTILGLSTMAIGF

-1208 VPCIYGLFHRRDQD
+1208 VPCIYGLFNRS
-1222 GKRKGLIG
+1222 KK
-1230 RIKGIFRKRTEKQM
+1230 KEKKAD

>member
-14 IVGVVLVIIL
+14 IVAVVLVIIL

-63 TRPVEQSMA
+63 TKPVEQSMA

-84 SENMSMVVLEFEG
+84 SENMSMVILEFEG

-139 VTAMDSDELSTS
+139 VTAMDSDKLSNT

-163 SIEAVDG
+163 SLEAVDG
-170 VASVSTTGLVEE
+170 VASVSSTGLVTE

-188 SEKKIDKLNKKI
+188 SEKKINKLNEKI
-200 QKALNGQFEEAQ
+200 EKALNGQFDEAQ
-212 NKIDQAKAQME
+212 NKIDQARAQME
-223 SGKNTLDAQRSKV
+223 SGKNTLDAQRTKA

-245 ALTDGQLTLAQKEVE
+245 ALTDGQLSLAQKEVQ
-260 VTSAITNLKT
+260 VTSSITNLKV
-270 QKTTLQATQKLLS
+270 QKQSLQTSLKTLKK
-283 QQISKMEEQIKG
+283 QIAKMEEQ
-295 LSGTAKL
+295 AKQVPDAATKMQL
-302 QMAAQ
+302 AAQ
-307 INELKE
+307 IEELKKQE
-313 QKKTADQSVK
+313 TTAKSSIK
-323 TIDKNLKALQKAL
+323 ALDKNLKTLNNAL
-336 KQVQQGKKE
+336 KQIKKGKKT
-345 INAKLTE
+345 INSKLTQ
-352 FSIQSASANQ
+352 FNVQSATATQ
-362 KMTTGEIQLAQGE
+362 KMNDGEIKLAQGE
-375 SQLQSSQQKLDES
+375 VQLNSSQQQLDSS
-388 KKQAEAAADIKDK
+388 KEQAKEAANIKNK
-401 LTVEN
+401 LTVAN

-417 MPAGYITEN
+417 MPAGYISEGNT
-426 NVQYLVRVGDKAE
+426 QYLVRVGDKVTNQKDLA
-439 NLKELQNMELMDLGI
+439 NMELLDLGI
-454 DGIPPIKLSDVADV
+454 KGIPPVKLCDVADV
-468 AVVDNSDDIYC
+468 AIVDNSADTYC

-487 ILSVQ
+487 VLTVQ

-503 HRIEDKMAELTKEN
+503 DKVAAKMKTLTKEN

-526 DQGIYIDMVTG
+526 DQGVYIDMVTG
-537 SVIDNLL
+537 SVIQNLL
-544 MGAGLAIIIL
+544 MGAILAVFIL
-554 LLFLKDIK
+554 LLFLKDVR
-562 PTFVIACSIP
+562 PTIVIACSIP
-572 LSVVFAVVLM
+572 LSVIFAVVM
-582 YFSGITLNVI
+582 YFTGITLNVI

-623 PVKEAAIVGAKGVA
+623 PVKEAAITGARGVA

-656 TTGITKQ
+656 TTGLTKQ

-685 FVPMMSAGVLHK
+685 FVPMMSAGVLNK
-697 VTAKDNRVI
+697 VTQKDSKVI
-706 DKLQNFYQK
+706 NKLQTLYRKVMTRLLNRKIIVVAVTLALFA
-715 LMGPIFGHKIL
+715 GSIFGAMNI
-726 AVVITMALFVGSIA
+726 GS
-740 GVSKIGTSLIPS
+740 SLMPS

-758 TLSLKMPVG
+758 TMTIKMPQG

-778 TVLEKVKGISDVKS
+778 TVMKKVKEIKDVDSVAGMISSGSSGISS
-792 VAAMIVSDSSSG
+792 MTSG
-804 MGTSTGSSAKDES
+804 GSSNEDQS
-817 SMYILLKEKKKKTN
+817 SMYVLLKEKKKHTN
-831 KEIKNEILKRTKKFD
+831 KEIKKEILKKTKKFD
-846 CEILVQESS
+846 CEVEVQESS
-855 MDMSALGGSGISIE
+855 MDMSVLGGSGISVQI
-869 VKGNDLEKL
+869 KGNDLNKL
-878 REIGQDIA
+878 RSIGKDIA
-886 AIVEKTKGTKNVT
+886 QIVEDTKGTQNISN
-899 DGSEETTPDI
+899 GSEETTPDLY
-909 HITVNKKKASEYGLT
+909 VVVDKKKAVKNGLT
-924 VASVYQQLSAKLK
+924 VATIYQQLSEKLK
-937 DATQATTVSLNEKE
+937 DASEATTITINEKE
-951 FSVNVGNSAKN
+951 YSVNVGNSAKN
-962 TMTRN
+962 TLTRDD
-967 GLKNFKL
+967 LKKVKL
-974 TGTVGGQSKEVE
+974 TGTVSGKEKEVT
-986 LDDIASLRT
+986 LDQVANFRNS
-995 TDSLSAI
+995 DSLSSI
-1002 SRNQQERTLNVT
+1002 NRNQQERTLSVT
-1014 AELKDGYN
+1014 SEIKDGYN
-1022 IGKVSQNV
+1022 VGKVSSTV
-1030 QKNLKKYKMPK
+1030 QKKIKKYNAPK
-1041 GYSYSMGGELES
+1041 GYSITMKGEMES
-1053 IQDTTQQ
+1053 IQETTGQ
-1060 IGLMLVL
+1060 IGLMLLL

-1101 LGLLIAGKDLSAI
+1101 LGLLITGKDLSAI
-1114 AMIGFVMLSGI
+1114 AMIGFVMLAGI

-1136 INQLRDEG
+1136 INQLRESG
-1144 YAFEDAILTAG
+1144 YEFEEAILTAG
-1155 TMRIRPILMTA
+1155 TMRVRPILMTA
-1166 LTTILGLSTMAMGL
+1166 LTTILGLSTMAIGL

-1208 VPCIYGLFHRRDQD
+1208 VPCIYGLFNRR
-1222 GKRKGLIG
+1222 KK
-1230 RIKGIFRKRTEKQM
+1230 KAE

>member
-479 RVNGNNGV
+479 RVNGNNG
-487 ILSVQ
+487 ILC
-492 KQNNYSTADVA
+492 
-503 HRIEDKMAELTKEN
+503 
-517 KGFHYVNIM
+517 F
-526 DQGIYIDMVTG
+526 
-537 SVIDNLL
+537 
-544 MGAGLAIIIL
+544 
-554 LLFLKDIK
+554 
-562 PTFVIACSIP
+562 P
-572 LSVVFAVVLM
+572 L
-582 YFSGITLNVI
+582 
-592 SLSGLALGVGMLVDN
+592 
-607 SIVVIENIY
+607 
-616 RLRKEGV
+616 
-623 PVKEAAIVGAKGVA
+623 
-637 GAITSSTL
+637 
-645 TTISVFLPIVF
+645 
-656 TTGITKQ
+656 
-663 LFVDMGLTIGYSLV
+663 
-677 ASLIVAVT
+677 
-685 FVPMMSAGVLHK
+685 
-697 VTAKDNRVI
+697 
-706 DKLQNFYQK
+706 
-715 LMGPIFGHKIL
+715 
-726 AVVITMALFVGSIA
+726 
-740 GVSKIGTSLIPS
+740 
-752 MDSTQM
+752 
-758 TLSLKMPVG
+758 
-767 SSMEE
+767 
-772 TASMTD
+772 
-778 TVLEKVKGISDVKS
+778 
-792 VAAMIVSDSSSG
+792 
-804 MGTSTGSSAKDES
+804 
-817 SMYILLKEKKKKTN
+817 
-831 KEIKNEILKRTKKFD
+831 
-846 CEILVQESS
+846 
-855 MDMSALGGSGISIE
+855 
-869 VKGNDLEKL
+869 
-878 REIGQDIA
+878 
-886 AIVEKTKGTKNVT
+886 
-899 DGSEETTPDI
+899 
-909 HITVNKKKASEYGLT
+909 
-924 VASVYQQLSAKLK
+924 
-937 DATQATTVSLNEKE
+937 
-951 FSVNVGNSAKN
+951 
-962 TMTRN
+962 
-967 GLKNFKL
+967 
-974 TGTVGGQSKEVE
+974 
-986 LDDIASLRT
+986 
-995 TDSLSAI
+995 
-1002 SRNQQERTLNVT
+1002 
-1014 AELKDGYN
+1014 
-1022 IGKVSQNV
+1022 
-1030 QKNLKKYKMPK
+1030 
-1041 GYSYSMGGELES
+1041 
-1053 IQDTTQQ
+1053 
-1060 IGLMLVL
+1060 
-1067 AVAFMYLIMVAQF
+1067 
-1080 QSLKSP
+1080 
-1086 FIILFT
+1086 
-1092 IPMAFTGGF
+1092 
-1101 LGLLIAGKDLSAI
+1101 
-1114 AMIGFVMLSGI
+1114 
-1125 IVNNG
+1125 
-1130 IVLVDT
+1130 
-1136 INQLRDEG
+1136 
-1144 YAFEDAILTAG
+1144 
-1155 TMRIRPILMTA
+1155 
-1166 LTTILGLSTMAMGL
+1166 
-1180 GQGAEMMQPMAIV
+1180 
-1193 TIGGLIYGTLLTLLV
+1193 
-1208 VPCIYGLFHRRDQD
+1208 
-1222 GKRKGLIG
+1222 
-1230 RIKGIFRKRTEKQM
+1230 

>member
-14 IVGVVLVIIL
+14 IVAVVLVIIL

-55 PETVETTV
+55 PETVETTI
-63 TRPVEQSMA
+63 TKPVEQSMA

-139 VTAMDSDELSTS
+139 VTAMDSDKLSNT

-156 INDKIAP
+156 INDKIVP
-163 SIEAVDG
+163 SLEAVDG
-170 VASVSTTGLVEE
+170 VASVSSTGLVTE
-182 QINAII
+182 QINAIV
-188 SEKKIDKLNKKI
+188 SEKKINKLNKKI
-200 QKALNGQFEEAQ
+200 QKALNGQFDEAQ
-212 NKIDQAKAQME
+212 NKLDQARAEME
-223 SGKNTLDAQRSKV
+223 AGKNSLESQRSKA
-236 NTQLAKAQT
+236 NSQLAKAQS
-245 ALTDGQLTLAQKEVE
+245 AITDGKLTLAQKEVE
-260 VTSAITNLKT
+260 VTSSITNLKVQKQSLKASIKTLKT
-270 QKTTLQATQKLLS
+270 QIQKLEA
-283 QQISKMEEQIKG
+283 QAKQIPDAATKMQ
-295 LSGTAKL
+295 L
-302 QMAAQ
+302 AAQ
-307 INELKE
+307 IQELKK
-313 QKKTADQSVK
+313 QQKTAEKSYK
-323 TIDKNLKALQKAL
+323 TLDKNLKILNNAL
-336 KQVQQGKKE
+336 KEIKQGKKT
-345 INAKLTE
+345 ISAKLTQ
-352 FSIQSASANQ
+352 FNIQSANVTQ
-362 KMTTGEIQLAQGE
+362 QMNDGEIKLAQGE
-375 SQLQSSQQKLDES
+375 AQLNTSQQQLDTNKE
-388 KKQAEAAADIKDK
+388 QAKVAANIKNK

-406 VKALLTAQNFE
+406 VKSLLTAQNFE
-417 MPAGYITEN
+417 MPAGYISEGNT
-426 NVQYLVRVGDKAE
+426 QYLVRVGDKVTNKKDLA
-439 NLKELQNMELMDLGI
+439 NMELLDLGI
-454 DGIPPIKLSDVADV
+454 KGVPPIKLCDVADV
-468 AVVDNSDDIYC
+468 AIVDNSADTYC

-487 ILSVQ
+487 VLAVQ

-503 HRIEDKMAELTKEN
+503 DKVAAKMQTLTKEN

-526 DQGIYIDMVTG
+526 DQGVYIDMVTG
-537 SVIDNLL
+537 SVIQNLL
-544 MGAGLAIIIL
+544 MGAILAVFIL
-554 LLFLKDIK
+554 LLFLKDVR
-562 PTFVIACSIP
+562 PTIVIACSIP
-572 LSVVFAVVLM
+572 LSVIFAVVLM
-582 YFSGITLNVI
+582 YFTGITLNVI

-623 PVKEAAIVGAKGVA
+623 PVKEAAITGAKGVA

-656 TTGITKQ
+656 TTGLTKQ

-685 FVPMMSAGVLHK
+685 FVPMMSAGVLNK
-697 VTAKDNRVI
+697 VTEKDSKII
-706 DKLQNFYQK
+706 DKLQELYRKVMTK
-715 LMGPIFGHKIL
+715 LLNRKMI
-726 AVVITMALFVGSIA
+726 VVTVTLALFVGS
-740 GVSKIGTSLIPS
+740 VIGAMNIGSSLMPS

-758 TLSLKMPVG
+758 TMTVKMPQG

-778 TVLEKVKGISDVKS
+778 TVMAKVKEIKDVDS
-792 VAAMIVSDSSSG
+792 VAGMISSGSGMSAMTSGSSSNN
-804 MGTSTGSSAKDES
+804 DES
-817 SMYILLKEKKKKTN
+817 SMYVLLKEDKKHTN
-831 KEIKNEILKRTKKFD
+831 KEIKKQILQKTKKFD
-846 CEILVQESS
+846 CEVEVQESS
-855 MDMSALGGSGISIE
+855 MDMSALGGSGISVQI
-869 VKGNDLEKL
+869 KGNDLDKL
-878 REIGQDIA
+878 RSIGKDIA
-886 AIVEKTKGTKNVT
+886 QITENTKGTQNVS

-909 HITVNKKKASEYGLT
+909 HVVVDKKKAVKNGLT
-924 VASVYQQLSAKLK
+924 VATIYQQLSEKLK
-937 DATQATTVSLNEKE
+937 DASEATTITINEKE
-951 FSVNVGNSAKN
+951 YSVNVGSSAKN
-962 TMTRN
+962 TLTRSD
-967 GLKNFKL
+967 LKKVKL
-974 TGTVGGQSKEVE
+974 TGTVSGKEKEVR
-986 LDDIASLRT
+986 LDQVAKFKNS
-995 TDSLSAI
+995 DSLSSI
-1002 SRNQQERTLNVT
+1002 NRNQQERTLTVT
-1014 AELKDGYN
+1014 SEIKDGYN
-1022 IGKVSQNV
+1022 VGKVSSAV
-1030 QKNLKKYKMPK
+1030 QKKIKKYKTPK
-1041 GYSYSMGGELES
+1041 GYSITMKGEMES
-1053 IQDTTQQ
+1053 IQETTGQ
-1060 IGLMLVL
+1060 IGLMLLL

-1101 LGLLIAGKDLSAI
+1101 LGLLITGKDLSAI
-1114 AMIGFVMLSGI
+1114 AMIGFVMLAGI

-1136 INQLRDEG
+1136 INQLREQG
-1144 YAFEDAILTAG
+1144 YELNEAIITAG

-1166 LTTILGLSTMAMGL
+1166 LTTILGLSTMAIGF

-1208 VPCIYGLFHRRDQD
+1208 VPCIYGLFNRS
-1222 GKRKGLIG
+1222 KK
-1230 RIKGIFRKRTEKQM
+1230 KEKKAD